1 MAEICNSMK
10 CLTVASWF
18 GFWPCSTKFKHYKC
32 LLIAVPLFLPVQ
44 LSGGYNR
51 ELVKEGL
58 VVELSDDIRK
68 VRRLFLFHDVL
79 VSSKQKATR

>member
-1 MAEICNSMK
+1 MD
-10 CLTVASWF
+10 F
-18 GFWPCSTKFKHYKC
+18 GHAVQNLSTKHLFIVFP
-32 LLIAVPLFLPVQ
+32 LLLTVQ

>member
-1 MAEICNSMK
+1 MWQNF
-10 CLTVASWF
+10 TQT
-18 GFWPCSTKFKHYKC
+18 FWPCGAKPSYELFIALP
-32 LLIAVPLFLPVQ
+32 LLLPVQ